1 MNKEEA
7 QQYVQERYKEVNI
20 ETLTVTQKV
29 ALINKLIQELR
40 QNRFIVIV
48 DNNARYPVQGVSV
61 DDFGMT
67 YLV

>member
-1 MNKEEA
+1 MNKQEA
-7 QQYVQERYKEVNI
+7 QQYVQEHCKESNI
-20 ETLTVTQKV
+20 SSLTVAQKV
-29 ALINKLIQELR
+29 ALINQLIQELR

-48 DNNARYPVQGVSV
+48 DDNARYPVQGVSV